1 MPKILVVDDDTHIR
15 DVVSFALR
23 REGMAVVEAESGQ
36 AAMQTFTQE
45 QPDIVVLDIL
55 IPDFDGIEV
64 CAFIRDQSNVPIIF
78 LSSKDAELDR
88 IRGLEAGADDYVTK
102 PFSPR
107 ELVARIRAQLRREA
121 SRSSPPTASVSIGP
135 LTIDAD
141 QMIASINDQKLSLTR
156 TEFNLLIT
164 LARQSGKVLQR
175 NVLMNGA
182 YDRNRVVSGRTIDSH
197 VRRLR
202 EKLRDTGFDPIETV
216 HGVGFRLNFE

>member
-1 MPKILVVDDDTHIR
+1 M
-15 DVVSFALR
+15 
-23 REGMAVVEAESGQ
+23 
-36 AAMQTFTQE
+36 
-45 QPDIVVLDIL
+45 
-55 IPDFDGIEV
+55 
-64 CAFIRDQSNVPIIF
+64 
-78 LSSKDAELDR
+78 
-88 IRGLEAGADDYVTK
+88 
-102 PFSPR
+102 
-107 ELVARIRAQLRREA
+107 ARIRAQLRREA